1 MRNAAFLAAAA
12 LLVTMPA
19 PVMAQSAGPVPAA
32 ELARSVDIPFE
43 EFTLDNGLRVV
54 VHTDRKAPVVAVAA
68 WYNVGSKDEPQGQT
82 GFAHLFEHIG
92 LFNPTENVP
101 GGLMEPLR
109 AMGAT
114 DWNGTTWFDRTNFF
128 QTVPTSALDQ
138 ALYMESDRMGHL
150 LGALT
155 QERLDNQRGVV
166 QNEKRQGDNQPFG
179 LVYYSLLETL
189 FPPGHPYRHSTI
201 GSMADLDAASLED
214 LRQWHRDNYGP
225 NNAVLVLAGDID
237 VATARS
243 KVQQYFGH
251 IPRGAVNEP
260 ARADIPTLPAR
271 IDTTMYDRVPN
282 TRLYRTWAVPGL
294 LADEAADLQVAAAVL
309 GGLNSSRLDNA
320 LVRGDETA
328 TSVGTSYQAFQRV
341 GMFSVTVDVKP
352 GQDADAVSRRLDQLI
367 ADYIATGPTEDE
379 IARTVV
385 SSLSGRI
392 QTLEPVG
399 GFSGKAVAL
408 AEGRLYADDPGFYRR
423 QLAALGAVTPASV
436 RAVMDRWLTRPVLAT
451 RVDPGE
457 REPYVEAAADRA
469 PPEPA
474 AALPVVPRE
483 PMPPVGTMKPLDF
496 PDVERST
503 LSNGIEVIYARSTTV
518 PVTRMAVEFDAG
530 VAADPAQAPGTQ
542 RLMLDLLTEGTRS
555 RTTVELA
562 EQQERLGATLNA
574 FATTDRT
581 GVGMSTVS
589 ANLEPSLDLLAD
601 VIRNPAF
608 RPEDLE
614 RRRNQQLARIAQE
627 LSSPGGI
634 GGRALPVVLYGPDHP
649 YGRPVS
655 GLGTAAAVQGL
666 DRDDLTA
673 FHQAWI
679 RPDNA
684 RIFVVSDRPLTE
696 LTSMLEARFGA
707 WTAPSAPRGVK
718 TFDVAI
724 PASGPRIVLIDRPQS
739 PQSLIL
745 GGVVL
750 GVTGRDDVVTLNA
763 ANEVIGGGFLSRIN
777 QDIRETRGWSYGLGG
792 GVNLREHQTPYL
804 IQAPVQANRTG
815 ESIAVLIDQY
825 RAFLSDRGVTA
836 FERDRVVKGNI
847 GQLPGSFESSANVL
861 NALRSNALYGRPDN
875 YWETL
880 APRYEAMTAE
890 AMDAEARRVL
900 GSADFI
906 WVVVGD
912 AETVRPQL
920 ETLGLPVEVRP
931 AQ

>member
-1 MRNAAFLAAAA
+1 MRNAVFLAAAA
-12 LLVTMPA
+12 LLVMTPM

-68 WYNVGSKDEPQGQT
+68 WYNVGSKDEPEGQT

-237 VATARS
+237 AATARI

-260 ARADIPTLPAR
+260 AQADIPTLPAR
-271 IDTTMYDRVPN
+271 IDRIMYDRVPN

-328 TSVGTSYQAFQRV
+328 TSVGTGYQAFQRV
-341 GMFSVTVDVKP
+341 GLFSVTVDVKP
-352 GQDADAVSRRLDQLI
+352 GQDPDAVSRRLDQLI
-367 ADYIATGPTEDE
+367 AEYMATGPTEDE

-399 GFSGKAVAL
+399 GFSGKAVVL
-408 AEGRLYADDPGFYRR
+408 AEGKLYADDPGFYRR
-423 QLAALGAVTPASV
+423 QLASLGAVTPASV
-436 RAVMDRWLTRPVLAT
+436 RAVMNRWLTRPVLAT

-474 AALPVVPRE
+474 AALAVVPRE
-483 PMPPVGTMKPLDF
+483 PMPPVGAMKPLDF
-496 PDVERST
+496 PDVERAT
-503 LSNGIEVIYARSTTV
+503 LTNGIEVVYARSTTV

-530 VAADPAQAPGTQ
+530 VAADPAHAPGTQ
-542 RLMLDLLTEGTRS
+542 RLMLDLLTEGTQS

-562 EQQERLGATLNA
+562 EQQERLGATINA
-574 FATTDRT
+574 FAAMDRT
-581 GVGMSTVS
+581 GVGMSAVS
-589 ANLEPSLDLLAD
+589 ANLEPALDLLAD

-614 RRRNQQLARIAQE
+614 RRRNQQLAGIAQE

-634 GGRALPVVLYGPDHP
+634 GGRALPVVLYGADHP
-649 YGRPVS
+649 YGRPAS
-655 GLGTAAAVQGL
+655 GLGTTSAVQGL

-673 FHQAWI
+673 FHRAWI

-684 RIFVVSDRPLTE
+684 RIFVVSDRPLSE
-696 LTSMLEARFGA
+696 VTSLLEARFGA
-707 WTAPSAPRGVK
+707 WAAPAAPRGTK

-745 GGVVL
+745 GGTVL
-750 GVTGRDDVVTLNA
+750 GVTGRDDLITLNA

-880 APRYEAMTAE
+880 APRYEAMTTE
-890 AMDAEARRVL
+890 AMDAEARRIL
-900 GSADFI
+900 GSSDFV

-912 AETVRPQL
+912 AATVMPQL
-920 ETLGLPVEVRP
+920 ETLGLPVEVRA